1 MTKLESFRLISVK
14 LSLTT
19 SIQRS
24 IPYLYNRCKNLLI
37 KFLYAYFFRIY
48 YFHGR
53 NLFRISLCFNAENV
67 NMKQVE

>member
-14 LSLTT
+14 LGLTT

-24 IPYLYNRCKNLLI
+24 IPYLYNRCKELLDR
-37 KFLYAYFFRIY
+37 FLCAYLFGVFQDCR
-48 YFHGR
+48 R
-53 NLFRISLCFNAENV
+53 NLFIVSLSFNAENV